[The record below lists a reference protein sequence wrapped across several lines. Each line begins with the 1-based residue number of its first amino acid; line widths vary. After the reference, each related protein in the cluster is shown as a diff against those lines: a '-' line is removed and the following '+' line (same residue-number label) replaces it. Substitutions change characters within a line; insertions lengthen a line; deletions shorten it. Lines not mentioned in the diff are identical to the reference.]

1 MKDCKD
7 LKISRKFAE
16 ALWKMEILVKSTIFC
31 QNSRDFCQKSRKC
44 CKNSIVVKYLWNS
57 KKFAEAPQN
66 CSETQGIF
74 AKIQGKLAESP
85 KMFAKI

>member
-7 LKISRKFAE
+7 LKISWKFAE
-16 ALWKMEILVKSTIFC
+16 ALWKMEILVKSTIFFKT
-31 QNSRDFCQKSRKC
+31 QGIFATSQENIAKTQAVGKYLRNSR
-44 CKNSIVVKYLWNS
+44 
-57 KKFAEAPQN
+57 KFAEAPQN

>member
-1 MKDCKD
+1 MENVNSCKIHYFLSK
-7 LKISRKFAE
+7 LKGFLPKVK
-16 ALWKMEILVKSTIFC
+16 KMLQKLKLGKYLR
-31 QNSRDFCQKSRKC
+31 NSR
-44 CKNSIVVKYLWNS
+44 
-57 KKFAEAPQN
+57 KFAEAPQN

>member
-7 LKISRKFAE
+7 LKISR
-16 ALWKMEILVKSTIFC
+16 
-31 QNSRDFCQKSRKC
+31 
-44 CKNSIVVKYLWNS
+44 
-57 KKFAEAPQN
+57 KFAEAPQN

-74 AKIQGKLAESP
+74 AKIQGESAESP

>member
-1 MKDCKD
+1 MLQK
-7 LKISRKFAE
+7 LK
-16 ALWKMEILVKSTIFC
+16 LWVNIFKT
-31 QNSRDFCQKSRKC
+31 QE
-44 CKNSIVVKYLWNS
+44 
-57 KKFAEAPQN
+57 KFAEAPQN

>member
-1 MKDCKD
+1 
-7 LKISRKFAE
+7 
-16 ALWKMEILVKSTIFC
+16 MEILVKSTIFVKT
-31 QNSRDFCQKSRKC
+31 QGIFAKSQENVAKTQAVGKYLRNSR
-44 CKNSIVVKYLWNS
+44 
-57 KKFAEAPQN
+57 KFIEVPQN